1 MSKLDEK
8 IASYQEESK
17 KLGLD
22 LPADLIEKVTKG
34 LGPSIY
40 NKDSETVACSQ
51 KNEMETVKKNF
62 LQKKLGLTD
71 DDSTLDAAIQEVCEK
86 MGSKNPAKKRALFYA
101 LLAQKFGK
109 ESVYN
114 A

>member
-8 IASYQEESK
+8 IAAYQEEAK

-22 LPADLIEKVTKG
+22 LPADLIEKVTRG

-40 NKDSETVACSQ
+40 NRDSESVACSQ
-51 KNEMETVKKNF
+51 KSERETVRNNY
-62 LQKKLGLTD
+62 LRKKLGVD
-71 DDSTLDAAIQEVCEK
+71 GDDSVLDAAIEEVCEK
-86 MGSKNPAKKRALFYA
+86 LGSKNPAKKRALIYA
-101 LLAQKFGK
+101 LLAKKFGK
-109 ESVYN
+109 ESAY

>member
-8 IASYQEESK
+8 IAAYQEEAK

-22 LPADLIEKVTKG
+22 LDPALIEKVTRG

-40 NKDSETVACSQ
+40 NKDSEGIACSQ
-51 KNEMETVKKNF
+51 KSELETVKNNF
-62 LQKKLGLTD
+62 LKKKLGLSD
-71 DDSTLDAAIQEVCEK
+71 DAALDAAIKEVCEK
-86 MGSKNPAKKRALFYA
+86 MGTKNPSKKRALFYA
-101 LLAQKFGK
+101 LLVKKFGK
-109 ESVYN
+109 ESVY

>member
-8 IASYQEESK
+8 IAAYQEEAK

-22 LPADLIEKVTKG
+22 LPADLIEKVTRG

-40 NKDSETVACSQ
+40 NRDSESVACSQ
-51 KNEMETVKKNF
+51 KSERETVRNNY
-62 LQKKLGLTD
+62 LRKKLGVD
-71 DDSTLDAAIQEVCEK
+71 GDDSVLDAAIEEVCEK
-86 MGSKNPAKKRALFYA
+86 LGSKNPAKKRALIYA
-101 LLAQKFGK
+101 LLAKKFGK
-109 ESVYN
+109 ESVY

>member
-8 IASYQEESK
+8 IVAYQEEAK

-22 LPADLIEKVTKG
+22 LSADLIAKVTKG

-40 NKDSETVACSQ
+40 KKDSESIACSQ
-51 KNEMETVKKNF
+51 KSELETVKNNF
-62 LQKKLGLTD
+62 LKKKLGLTD
-71 DDSTLDAAIQEVCEK
+71 DDATLDAAIKEVCEK

-101 LLAQKFGK
+101 LLAKKFNK
-109 ESVYN
+109 ESVY

>member
-8 IASYQEESK
+8 IAAYQEEAK

-22 LPADLIEKVTKG
+22 VPATLIDKVTRG

-51 KNEMETVKKNF
+51 KNEMDRIKTNF
-62 LQKKLGLTD
+62 LQKKLGLTED
-71 DDSTLDAAIQEVCEK
+71 DAALDAAIKAVCEA
-86 MGSKNPAKKRALFYA
+86 MGNKNPSKKRALFYA
-101 LLAQKFGK
+101 LLTKKFGK
-109 ESVYN
+109 ESVY